1 MEIDRDY
8 ALFEEWNH
16 AAEAELGVRIR
27 GPLLSAPTPPTS
39 LGTAGRSSPTS
50 PVPYPID
57 GIWPYPCLVFC
68 WDGRALT
75 GGWTL

>member
-27 GPLLSAPTPPTS
+27 GPLLSVP
-39 LGTAGRSSPTS
+39 GRTH
-50 PVPYPID
+50 PY
-57 GIWPYPCLVFC
+57 
-68 WDGRALT
+68 
-75 GGWTL
+75 